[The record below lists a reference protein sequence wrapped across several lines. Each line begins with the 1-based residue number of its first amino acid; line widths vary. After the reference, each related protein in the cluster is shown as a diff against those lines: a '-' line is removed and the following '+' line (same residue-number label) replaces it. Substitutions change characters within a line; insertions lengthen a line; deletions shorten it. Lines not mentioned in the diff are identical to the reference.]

1 MMCRFSCRSR
11 RWLGSRSS
19 SLEELHIRKTWHR
32 LALVCFLYRHIISH
46 NPRAPKS
53 GANVLCSLTGMK
65 DGVQLG
71 KPFLWIFLPIC
82 CKTSIGLRS
91 CWLLTSCCPH
101 LWLCVMVAQGAF
113 KTPTTRSSCQPRW
126 NWSGCAL
133 YVGIFTG
140 SAGGSNEQL
149 RLCGRALEAGTLL
162 LARKE
167 RALGSLK
174 DWESPGVK
182 ASTPLDAGGCLVR
195 PLTANKHQGAS
206 TQRRTAWRSLEFFSW
221 NVSISVWGSYSV
233 IKELFLQPYAW
244 LFSLPNPWFD
254 IL

>member
-1 MMCRFSCRSR
+1 
-11 RWLGSRSS
+11 
-19 SLEELHIRKTWHR
+19 
-32 LALVCFLYRHIISH
+32 
-46 NPRAPKS
+46 
-53 GANVLCSLTGMK
+53 MK
-65 DGVQLG
+65 DDVQLG
-71 KPFLWIFLPIC
+71 RPLVWIFLPTC

-113 KTPTTRSSCQPRW
+113 KTPTTQSSCQPRW

-149 RLCGRALEAGTLL
+149 RLCGPGSGSRHAAS
-162 LARKE
+162 RKE
-167 RALGSLK
+167 GKGLRKPQRLRVSWG
-174 DWESPGVK
+174 ESKHP
-182 ASTPLDAGGCLVR
+182 PDAGGCLVCL
-195 PLTANKHQGAS
+195 LTANKHQGAS
-206 TQRRTAWRSLEFFSW
+206 TQRRTAWRSQEFFSW

-233 IKELFLQPYAW
+233 VKERFLQPYAW